1 MPRKQYAASFYSGAS
16 EAQIERFVAGFEP
29 PKLDVPPVAGLVPHA
44 GWGFSGG
51 VAAKVF
57 QTIKSYRDPKTFVLF
72 GTVHRSIPDNAVYSQ
87 GSWTTPFGEV
97 FIDEDFAERVLD
109 HTEGFLERDE
119 SAHQYEHSIEVQM
132 PFLKYFFP
140 RAKAVPISVLPDE
153 RAAELGSR
161 TGDIVRGGGSDAVII
176 GTTDLT
182 HSGDNYLFTPGGYGD
197 EAFDWMKR
205 NDARIVELASKLK
218 AEQIV
223 PEAGKNQNACGAG
236 AMAAT
241 VAAARTLG
249 SESGKVIEYTTSH
262 DVMPERKFRMGVG
275 YVGMVFGAP

>member
-16 EAQIERFVAGFEP
+16 ESQIDLFLTGFKP
-29 PKLDVPPVAGLVPHA
+29 PELASLPLAGLVPHA
-44 GWGFSGG
+44 GWGFSGA

-57 QTIKSYRDPKTFVLF
+57 QTIKAYRDPKTFVFF
-72 GTVHRSIPDNAVYSQ
+72 GTVHRGIPDNAVYAH
-87 GSWTTPFGEV
+87 GSWMTPFGEV
-97 FIDEDFAERVLD
+97 LIDVEFAERILD
-109 HTEGFLERDE
+109 QTKGFLQRDE

-132 PFLKYFFP
+132 PFLKHFFP
-140 RAKAVPISVLPDE
+140 QAKAVPISVLPDG

-161 TGDIVRGGGSDAVII
+161 MGEIMRGAESDAVLV

-182 HSGDNYLFTPGGYGD
+182 HYGDNYLFTPRGYGP
-197 EAFDWMKR
+197 EGFDWMKR
-205 NDARIVELASKLK
+205 NDGRIIELASKLK

-223 PEAGKNQNACGAG
+223 PEANENQNACGAG

-249 SESGKVIEYTTSH
+249 SANGHVIEYTTSY
-262 DVMPERKFRMGVG
+262 DIMPERTFRMGVG
-275 YVGMVFGAP
+275 YVGMIFCAA